1 LIRKSV
7 TYSFATNSH
16 MNIRS
21 NSVRSLG
28 SLIQCLGAM
37 TKWVQL
43 SDFKEVEE
51 ICSNAIDAVVAAI
64 SKGKVMKVRWNACYA
79 AGNILRT
86 TTSSLFCS
94 NHYSGLLIQALIPV
108 IAVGSCPNYKVR
120 INASLALS
128 CVPSR
133 EAFGD
138 QFLNAAFTIVK
149 AIESAV
155 TEVTEIT
162 EVEHRYDL
170 INQLCAT
177 WAYLLSITT
186 PEDITILESQ
196 LVGQMDLLLDT
207 MKSVLLRIS
216 PEKTSVFVEA
226 KRHLTSETINK
237 KELFPTS
244 LIDALSCN
252 LGIPREFS

>member
-1 LIRKSV
+1 
-7 TYSFATNSH
+7 
-16 MNIRS
+16 
-21 NSVRSLG
+21 
-28 SLIQCLGAM
+28 M
-37 TKWVQL
+37 T
-43 SDFKEVEE
+43 
-51 ICSNAIDAVVAAI
+51 
-64 SKGKVMKVRWNACYA
+64 
-79 AGNILRT
+79 GNILRT

-128 CVPSR
+128 KLYLLIFFGLIHSLCKNNINKWCGYVILKIRLTTSKQKYIILSGCVPSR

-170 INQLCAT
+170 INQ
-177 WAYLLSITT
+177 
-186 PEDITILESQ
+186 
-196 LVGQMDLLLDT
+196 
-207 MKSVLLRIS
+207 
-216 PEKTSVFVEA
+216 
-226 KRHLTSETINK
+226 
-237 KELFPTS
+237 
-244 LIDALSCN
+244 
-252 LGIPREFS
+252 